1 MNTYFATSS
10 RPIARIFSL
19 GRSALIGLAISL
31 ITVVVLNQIPLRPA
45 IHAAPESHQF
55 VPASTQASR
64 VTPGKFSYPFLPVIL
79 KDLE

>member
-1 MNTYFATSS
+1 MNIYFTTSS

-31 ITVVVLNQIPLRPA
+31 VTVVVLNLIPLRPA
-45 IHAAPESHQF
+45 MHSAPESRHF
-55 VPASTQASR
+55 VPSPARASSM
-64 VTPGKFSYPFLPVIL
+64 TPGRLSYPFLPVIL